1 MRGLCYRTGAITINI
16 IFSTPVLNLALSSQS
31 VCQAFNTT
39 GLISLSN
46 ACLHT
51 LGTRG
56 FFSRA
61 TGSFV
66 SSAAGRHVFGRRPK
80 TRAAKQSALI
90 YLARSCLVPRR
101 LSRCACK
108 GRREGDCT
116 LPMVP
121 CGVSP
126 VTRFALASAR
136 AKNEAPEE
144 EAVARSALTLSLIC
158 QSKRRSRGSLL
169 RLDRNRKPRMKS
181 LWHPGYCLHGVAGYS
196 ETS

>member
-101 LSRCACK
+101 LSRCARK

-116 LPMVP
+116 LPKVP

-126 VTRFALASAR
+126 VTRFALASAMR
-136 AKNEAPEE
+136 K
-144 EAVARSALTLSLIC
+144 T
-158 QSKRRSRGSLL
+158 KRL
-169 RLDRNRKPRMKS
+169 RRRLQES
-181 LWHPGYCLHGVAGYS
+181 G
-196 ETS
+196 